1 VDSRRAT
8 LLQLLAWDERAKF
21 IIPRWQ
27 REYVW
32 GTSGVGEREVQQIWQ
47 DLRSNCRVA
56 GGKHFCGVILLHS
69 LPQEA
74 VTSWEIVDGQQR
86 MTTFFL
92 LFIAIR
98 DECERRRID
107 FSELNNVFT
116 TQTSADCRLVLSEG
130 LNDDRQ
136 VLNALLQRSAS
147 TLEKKLQDES
157 RIYASYRFFVTRI
170 ADEIVDTGMQDFV
183 LNLLQGV
190 DLLILTVDP
199 TDDVRRIF
207 ETLNSRG
214 KQVDPYEL
222 VANLISY
229 IGDDNNELNNSAQKV
244 WYHVTQ
250 ILEKDDL
257 DNFLTTFAK
266 RNAQQTPRGTVFDE
280 IKFEIDRAREKGA
293 VRAWLREFERTAKN
307 YAEILDP
314 DDSEDPVQVLLYEI
328 RALRTPKLNPFL
340 LALLEAFRET
350 PASETLIHN
359 VRSLIVRLLISYER
373 PSYKIER
380 FAELACGAFY
390 DQNVSR
396 EERLNRVIALIDDTW
411 IADEQFAHAFAMKT
425 IYGPGAHLS
434 RLRYYLEKIEQ
445 KLSENSGQ
453 PFELHFGSKTTVE
466 HIMPQ
471 TLDSEGAWKTSL
483 RIADPVRLEAQHKA
497 LVHTIGNLTV
507 LLTTDNPAAGNTP
520 YSQKREFYLHPNE
533 TLEKL
538 GLRRRKA
545 VIGTCA
551 LNQYFEN
558 IGQWNFQAIA
568 ERGRYLAG
576 LALEI
581 WSKEPWN
588 REIK

>member
-47 DLRSNCRVA
+47 DLRSNCRA
-56 GGKHFCGVILLHS
+56 TGGKHFCGVILLHS

-116 TQTSADCRLVLSEG
+116 TQSSADCRLVLSEG

-280 IKFEIDRAREKGA
+280 IKFEPIFPR
-293 VRAWLREFERTAKN
+293 
-307 YAEILDP
+307 
-314 DDSEDPVQVLLYEI
+314 
-328 RALRTPKLNPFL
+328 
-340 LALLEAFRET
+340 
-350 PASETLIHN
+350 
-359 VRSLIVRLLISYER
+359 
-373 PSYKIER
+373 
-380 FAELACGAFY
+380 
-390 DQNVSR
+390 
-396 EERLNRVIALIDDTW
+396 
-411 IADEQFAHAFAMKT
+411 
-425 IYGPGAHLS
+425 
-434 RLRYYLEKIEQ
+434 
-445 KLSENSGQ
+445 
-453 PFELHFGSKTTVE
+453 
-466 HIMPQ
+466 
-471 TLDSEGAWKTSL
+471 
-483 RIADPVRLEAQHKA
+483 
-497 LVHTIGNLTV
+497 
-507 LLTTDNPAAGNTP
+507 
-520 YSQKREFYLHPNE
+520 
-533 TLEKL
+533 
-538 GLRRRKA
+538 
-545 VIGTCA
+545 
-551 LNQYFEN
+551 
-558 IGQWNFQAIA
+558 
-568 ERGRYLAG
+568 
-576 LALEI
+576 
-581 WSKEPWN
+581 
-588 REIK
+588 